1 MKGDKNMKIKFLENL
16 KAKRKAKKEETAD
29 YYYDKQEKELL
40 KAMDAMEDK
49 NSEAFEKLQAK
60 LKNINIMRAESKE
73 SKRRISKQD
82 RGGIII
88 KVLGIF
94 GAAAGVGSIIWAE
107 HEGMT
112 FTGEK
117 RSIMDSIC
125 RGIGNI
131 FVRK

>member
-1 MKGDKNMKIKFLENL
+1 MKLLEKL
-16 KAKRKAKKEETAD
+16 KAKREAKKANNPDHLYDEEELA
-29 YYYDKQEKELL
+29 LL
-40 KAMDAMEDK
+40 KRMKDLDRGSDEYKEAQ
-49 NSEAFEKLQAK
+49 SE
-60 LKNINIMRAESKE
+60 LKNLNVMRAESRE

-82 RGGIII
+82 KGGIII

-107 HEGMT
+107 KQGMT

-117 RSIMDSIC
+117 RSVMDAIA

-131 FVRK
+131 FVKK